1 MRRTLTII
9 SALLALMGC
18 TPPPSHLERLGI
30 AQLQPRLDAA
40 TARVPGVVFGAVWRD
55 GSSLIRAAGKA
66 DLRTGRA
73 MTDRTPLAWFSLT
86 KLFTAT
92 AVLQLAEQGRIDL
105 DAPVGKYL
113 PEIQLRR
120 DGRKATVRELLS
132 HSAGVPNPVPE
143 IVTWIHLAGERGPT
157 IDEMIRQ
164 RLGAEPKLDFTPGT
178 KTAYSNLGYLL
189 LGKIVEQA
197 SGTHYETYV
206 EKNVLGPL
214 GCRASGFAVPA
225 DRATAYQ
232 RKWAFNSIAAHWLL
246 DGRFFGDTMAGF
258 EELRPFTVDG
268 IPHGGLNGPV
278 DCLLRF
284 GRMMLRDGEGEN
296 GRVLSTESVRA
307 MLTPTRLH
315 DGKFASFGLAWS
327 LGTIDG
333 EKFADHE
340 GGGGGYRAELRLYPH
355 LGYAAAVLANET
367 DFSTGGLARI
377 ILQNPHR
384 QAKISID

>member
-1 MRRTLTII
+1 MWRALTIL
-9 SALLALMGC
+9 SVLLALMGC
-18 TPPPSHLERLGI
+18 TPPPSHLERLGA
-30 AQLQPRLDAA
+30 AQLQTRLEAV

-55 GSSLIRAAGKA
+55 GSGLIRAAGMA

-73 MTDRTPLAWFSLT
+73 MTSQTPMAWFSLT

-105 DAPVGKYL
+105 DAPAGKYL
-113 PEIQLRR
+113 PEIHLRR
-120 DGRKATVRELLS
+120 DGREATVRELLS

-143 IVTWIHLAGERGPT
+143 IITWIHLAGERGPT

-178 KTAYSNLGYLL
+178 KTAYSNLGFLL
-189 LGKIVEQA
+189 LGKIIEQT
-197 SGTHYETYV
+197 SGTRYETYV
-206 EKNVLGPL
+206 EKNVLAPL

-232 RKWAFNSIAAHWLL
+232 KKWTFNSIAARWLL
-246 DGRFFGDTMAGF
+246 DGRFFGGTVAGF
-258 EELRPFTVDG
+258 QELRPFTVDG

-296 GRVLSTESVRA
+296 GRVLSTKSVRA
-307 MLTPTRLH
+307 MLTPAKLR
-315 DGKFASFGLAWS
+315 DGTPAPFGLAWRI
-327 LGTIDG
+327 GTIDG
-333 EKFADHE
+333 EEFADHE
-340 GGGGGYRAELRLYPH
+340 GGGGAYRAELRLYPR

-367 DFSTGGLARI
+367 DFSTDGLARI
-377 ILQNPHR
+377 ILQNPQR
-384 QAKISID
+384 QAKD